1 MSQEII
7 PESHMMGSI
16 STRPRMLQ
24 TVGEESGLLPVVVK
38 LLGQCLGPSGAQTA
52 QGHPNYSHMSFAL
65 PFNLDFMKKDT
76 PLQGENNH
84 LMQQQEE

>member
-7 PESHMMGSI
+7 PESHMTGPP
-16 STRPRMLQ
+16 STRARMLQ
-24 TVGEESGLLPVVVK
+24 TVGEESDPLPVVVK
-38 LLGQCLGPSGAQTA
+38 LLGRCLGPSGAQTA
-52 QGHPNYSHMSFAL
+52 QGHPNSSHMYFAL
-65 PFNLDFMKKDT
+65 PFNLDFVKKDT